1 MADEEEDYGLE
12 DGNFGKGEDEDDDAE
27 NDIFALAREKKE
39 MKFANEE
46 MIDKIKS
53 IENEMMD
60 EKKWQMKGE
69 I

>member
-1 MADEEEDYGLE
+1 M
-12 DGNFGKGEDEDDDAE
+12 
-27 NDIFALAREKKE
+27 ARENKE
-39 MKFANEE
+39 MVFANEE
-46 MIDKIKS
+46 MNKKIDK